1 MKEIPTINMKKTG
14 ERLRQLREEH
24 GYRVKD
30 IQNVVGLESPQSIYK
45 WERGENLPTIDN
57 AVILADFYG
66 ISLDDLFVRDE
77 LKESG

>member
-1 MKEIPTINMKKTG
+1 MRDIPTINMKKTG